1 MAGPRKKAHPLH
13 PRTAVK
19 PEHIVVPARQAIPHH
34 LDRDCRAVAS
44 VLARIGDKWG
54 VLVIMQLADGP
65 RRFNELKRMIG
76 GISQRMLTLTLRGLE
91 RDGHVSRT
99 IFPTIPPRVDY
110 ELTELGRG
118 LIKPMQALGQWA
130 LAHIPEIERARAK
143 FDASNDRSGRPA

>member
-19 PEHIVVPARQAIPHH
+19 PEHIGVPARQAIPHH
-34 LDRDCRAVAS
+34 LEGDCRAVAS
-44 VLARIGDKWG
+44 VLARIGDKWS
-54 VLVIMQLADGP
+54 VLIIMLLADGP

-91 RDGHVSRT
+91 RDGLVTRT
-99 IFPTIPPRVDY
+99 MFPTIPPRVDY

-118 LIKPMQALGQWA
+118 LIETMRT
-130 LAHIPEIERARAK
+130 LARW
-143 FDASNDRSGRPA
+143 